1 MTQNLYFLFR
11 RFFFSHELK
20 AAMGAGSKRTRATNG
35 AALESPLAKAFA
47 AMPRK
52 SIEGNMNLKNKKAM
66 PETATLTH
74 HGHSQQ
80 ADSVLTHL
88 FEP

>member
-1 MTQNLYFLFR
+1 MTQNLYLPFR

-47 AMPRK
+47 AMP
-52 SIEGNMNLKNKKAM
+52 
-66 PETATLTH
+66 
-74 HGHSQQ
+74 
-80 ADSVLTHL
+80 
-88 FEP
+88 